1 MTFVPQQ
8 SLCALNEST
17 KSFVVENW
25 LDMTST
31 EMRPITKKMIKC
43 HVTKERRRLWE
54 FLDKNVVVDRHPVVS
69 VMGSPGIGKSI
80 ISYAWVMRYANQEN
94 RRTLYLHSEENDFQ
108 LISIVDKK
116 VALYNFSLSSPIEN
130 IDVILKAMQKKHK
143 YELIVCD
150 GANPEVNRKLF
161 SGFRNLTI
169 LTISS
174 FRPFGKMS
182 QELMGSRNKRKHQV
196 YAWTKEEVKEAV
208 RLGNLL
214 PIPPNELEEKMYYS
228 GTCIRWLLKPIEDAK
243 EDIDDKFLQVNDF
256 KSLLSGNIGDSSA
269 AAVNSLS
276 SLVAHNKSIILSEY
290 LVRNIADKATTDL
303 VSMCRTILTNNPSW
317 QGYVTELEVLRMFSN
332 QPTVDLWSKS
342 ADGSSELVKETW
354 PKPSNG
360 YETVSGVDDP
370 AVGPIM
376 SQNKYLA
383 PIKFNQALFDLLFI
397 GPILR
402 VIQITDAKTHEY
414 KMGALIPWVKMLKCS
429 KIELVVICRHHNFGT
444 FKVVPSDFEN
454 VAELNNGLK
463 ANHRG
468 REPFEPFDCRK
479 IRVLTYQ
486 EKAP

>member
-1 MTFVPQQ
+1 MQ
-8 SLCALNEST
+8 
-17 KSFVVENW
+17 
-25 LDMTST
+25 
-31 EMRPITKKMIKC
+31 PISC

-54 FLDKNVVVDRHPVVS
+54 FLDASVVVDGHPVVS

-80 ISYAWVMRYANQEN
+80 ISYAWVMRYAYQEN

-130 IDVILKAMQKKHK
+130 IDVILKAMQKEHGYK
-143 YELIVCD
+143 LIVCD
-150 GANPEVNRKLF
+150 GANPEVNKKLF
-161 SGFRNLTI
+161 TGFRDSTI

-182 QELMGSRNKRKHQV
+182 QEVMGSRNKRKHQV

-214 PIPPNELEEKMYYS
+214 PIRPDELEEKMYYS

-332 QPTVDLWSKS
+332 QPVVDLWSKS
-342 ADGSSELVKETW
+342 AGGSGQLV
-354 PKPSNG
+354 
-360 YETVSGVDDP
+360 
-370 AVGPIM
+370 
-376 SQNKYLA
+376 
-383 PIKFNQALFDLLFI
+383 
-397 GPILR
+397 
-402 VIQITDAKTHEY
+402 
-414 KMGALIPWVKMLKCS
+414 
-429 KIELVVICRHHNFGT
+429 
-444 FKVVPSDFEN
+444 
-454 VAELNNGLK
+454 
-463 ANHRG
+463 
-468 REPFEPFDCRK
+468 
-479 IRVLTYQ
+479 
-486 EKAP
+486 